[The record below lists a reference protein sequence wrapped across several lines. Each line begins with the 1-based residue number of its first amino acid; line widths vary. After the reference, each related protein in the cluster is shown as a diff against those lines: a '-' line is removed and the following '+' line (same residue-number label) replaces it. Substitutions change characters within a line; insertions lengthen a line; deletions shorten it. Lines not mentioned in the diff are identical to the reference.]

1 MLKKMIASA
10 SLWLFTNEKAF
21 SKRSERSQASLMFKT
36 QMFRSLFV
44 SNISI
49 CGLSNSQKV
58 SLPRYYWMNSIQ
70 P

>member
-21 SKRSERSQASLMFKT
+21 SKRSERSQASLMFK
-36 QMFRSLFV
+36 SLFV
-44 SNISI
+44 SNILI

-58 SLPRYYWMNSIQ
+58 SLPLYYWMNSIQ